1 MSFVP
6 IWRHATVHST
16 SCIKVVLSSC
26 DFFFTVVGG
35 VCVFFLSFCSEM
47 LHSAFVMEET
57 WN

>member
-1 MSFVP
+1 MSLVL

-16 SCIKVVLSSC
+16 SCIKVVLSSL
-26 DFFFTVVGG
+26 DFFTVVGG

-47 LHSAFVMEET
+47 LHSAFVIEET